1 MKHWTE
7 NDFTE
12 WLYGLKSDSAHLRH
26 CAECSGIAGSL
37 ERRKA
42 EATRAPEVSS
52 DVLAAQRRAIYARM
66 DNPRR
71 HWAQSRWSLS
81 LAMLVLLVVASF
93 GLLRRQTSTAPLVN
107 PADAK
112 LFSDL
117 ASIDQS
123 SEPAAIK
130 PIESLFEQ

>member
-1 MKHWTE
+1 
-7 NDFTE
+7 
-12 WLYGLKSDSAHLRH
+12 
-26 CAECSGIAGSL
+26 
-37 ERRKA
+37 
-42 EATRAPEVSS
+42 
-52 DVLAAQRRAIYARM
+52 
-66 DNPRR
+66 
-71 HWAQSRWSLS
+71 
-81 LAMLVLLVVASF
+81 MLVLLVVASF